1 MTTNDQLNRIEK
13 MLRAQL
19 KGAGHLWWIGGYVY
33 GVTSTGDPF
42 IILYSSAEH
51 LKEKVVRV
59 YDRDRKKLPA
69 YIPLIEG
76 GDTEANPSKEQARKK
91 GVYHECP
98 PFEIVTFD
106 GKDTQMG
113 KERRFGDVLRLSRVA
128 AEVGQALGQ
137 HSQSVAGQPPP
148 PPPAESERP
157 SSGQSPTRNIGPDD
171 LPDYRYMALNADT
184 TGKFDYA
191 AYMSLKNDMY
201 SDVDRIT
208 RTRESLVPAWSPGNL
223 SNGAMLEALRTYC
236 TQRQLAEGKGDDSSS
251 AHQVA
256 KKVAMLVYN
265 REIKV

>member
-1 MTTNDQLNRIEK
+1 
-13 MLRAQL
+13 
-19 KGAGHLWWIGGYVY
+19 
-33 GVTSTGDPF
+33 
-42 IILYSSAEH
+42 
-51 LKEKVVRV
+51 
-59 YDRDRKKLPA
+59 
-69 YIPLIEG
+69 
-76 GDTEANPSKEQARKK
+76 
-91 GVYHECP
+91 
-98 PFEIVTFD
+98 
-106 GKDTQMG
+106 
-113 KERRFGDVLRLSRVA
+113 
-128 AEVGQALGQ
+128 
-137 HSQSVAGQPPP
+137 
-148 PPPAESERP
+148 
-157 SSGQSPTRNIGPDD
+157 
-171 LPDYRYMALNADT
+171 MALNADT